1 MRQADNMRTMA
12 SIPVQTMASLMPVAG
27 VLNKAKSLTMKGLDR
42 AAGKI
47 LGRELPVTIASDAAG
62 NIAART
68 GSRSA
73 ARRATEEV
81 AGKYKNGF
89 RKKTAS
95 ETWSSGYSVGADLA
109 DAAGLGYFGRIG
121 AGTVTGSAAIG
132 ARLGK
137 QLLGRRSREFVDNFT
152 EQVMHKY
159 QSVYDKLLPQSEF
172 SRFALKYGLNYGK
185 AQFVNAMSEG
195 SEEGVQF
202 INSLENYADK
212 YGYDGMS
219 FGDLLVNDIK
229 QGGRVANA
237 YLSLLGIG
245 NSELKDNVEFWNNV
259 KGGFALGGGH
269 SGIIRLAGDTQG
281 AFREYNTNQLLLNN
295 AVLNREASA
304 ISRANN
310 RGIVQA
316 VVNGD
321 AQYARNIIN
330 DMRAADRN
338 RKDPNFSED
347 DYDTKLDEID
357 AIESAVNNK
366 RIVGTLAAKG
376 IKKGSY
382 EFNTAIADIV
392 NLQQQYT

>member
-1 MRQADNMRTMA
+1 
-12 SIPVQTMASLMPVAG
+12 
-27 VLNKAKSLTMKGLDR
+27 
-42 AAGKI
+42 
-47 LGRELPVTIASDAAG
+47 
-62 NIAART
+62 
-68 GSRSA
+68 
-73 ARRATEEV
+73 
-81 AGKYKNGF
+81 
-89 RKKTAS
+89 
-95 ETWSSGYSVGADLA
+95 
-109 DAAGLGYFGRIG
+109 
-121 AGTVTGSAAIG
+121 
-132 ARLGK
+132 
-137 QLLGRRSREFVDNFT
+137 
-152 EQVMHKY
+152 MHKY

-281 AFREYNTNQLLLNN
+281 AFREYNTNQLLINN

-330 DMRAADRN
+330 DMRAADKN

-347 DYDTKLDEID
+347 DYDAKLDEID